1 MAQSWYMQNSM
12 KNNIDKTE
20 LIIFNP
26 KDKKDEINIDILDEN
41 KKITLKSKEHIKIL
55 GLYIDNELN

>member
-26 KDKKDEINIDILDEN
+26 KDKKDEINIDILDGNE
-41 KKITLKSKEHIKIL
+41 KITLKSKIL
-55 GLYIDNELN
+55 Y